1 MIFSR
6 EFTAVDKPLADYTLG
21 SRGEL
26 MPDHNENVFDLV
38 AFLGHAGIGRS
49 ALQLEPG
56 TALFSQGDKA
66 DAVFYIQK
74 GRAKRTVVSE
84 SGKQAT
90 LLSAGDF
97 VGEESVTAIL
107 SLHLAAATAIT
118 ACSVIKI
125 TRTEMIRMLR
135 AEPFFSLYFLHYVL
149 SRSLRTQADLVD
161 QLFNSTEKRLARIL
175 LLMADFGEPGEPN
188 MLIPEISQEAL
199 GNIIGATRS
208 KVSFFMNRFRK
219 LGLIEYNGR
228 ILVKRALL
236 HVLLHDGLPERNAS
250 TPNFSMPPSPKSSGI
265 DRKVK
270 TGAVETYIS

>member
-1 MIFSR
+1 
-6 EFTAVDKPLADYTLG
+6 
-21 SRGEL
+21 
-26 MPDHNENVFDLV
+26 MPKHNENVFDLV
-38 AFLGHAGIGRS
+38 AFLGRAGIGRS
-49 ALQLEPG
+49 ALQLKPG

-74 GRAKRTVVSE
+74 GRAKLTVVSE
-84 SGKQAT
+84 SGKQATIT

-135 AEPFFSLYFLHYVL
+135 AEPIFSLYFLHYVL
-149 SRSLRTQADLVD
+149 SRSLRTQA
-161 QLFNSTEKRLARIL
+161 NSTEKRLARIL
-175 LLMADFGEPGEPN
+175 LLTADFGEPGEPN
-188 MLIPEISQEAL
+188 MLILEISQEAL
-199 GNIIGATRS
+199 GEIIGATRS

-250 TPNFSMPPSPKSSGI
+250 TPNFSMPPSSKSSGI

-270 TGAVETYIS
+270 PGAIET

>member
-1 MIFSR
+1 
-6 EFTAVDKPLADYTLG
+6 
-21 SRGEL
+21 
-26 MPDHNENVFDLV
+26 MPEHNENVFDLV
-38 AFLGHAGIGRS
+38 AFLGQAGIGRS
-49 ALQLEPG
+49 VLQLKPG

-74 GRAKRTVVSE
+74 GRAKLTVVSE
-84 SGKQAT
+84 SGKQATIT

-107 SLHLAAATAIT
+107 SVHLAAATAIT

-135 AEPFFSLYFLHYVL
+135 AEPFFSLHFLHYVL

-188 MLIPEISQEAL
+188 MLIPKISQEAL
-199 GNIIGATRS
+199 GEIIGATRS

-250 TPNFSMPPSPKSSGI
+250 TPNFSMPPGPKSSGI

-270 TGAVETYIS
+270 TGFDEIL

>member
-1 MIFSR
+1 
-6 EFTAVDKPLADYTLG
+6 
-21 SRGEL
+21 
-26 MPDHNENVFDLV
+26 MPKDNENSFDLV
-38 AFLGHAGIGRS
+38 AFIGHAGIGRRI
-49 ALQLEPG
+49 LQLKPG

-74 GRAKRTVVSE
+74 GRAKLTVVSE

-90 LLSAGDF
+90 ITLLGAGDF

-118 ACSVIKI
+118 ACTVVEI

-135 AEPFFSLYFLHYVL
+135 AEPLFSLYFLNYVL

-175 LLMADFGEPGEPN
+175 LLMADFGEPGEPH
-188 MLIPEISQEAL
+188 MLIPKISQEAL

-219 LGLIEYNGR
+219 LGLIEYNDR

-236 HVLLHDGLPERNAS
+236 HVLLHDGLPERNAQ
-250 TPNFSMPPSPKSSGI
+250 TPDFSMHPKARSAAM
-265 DRKVK
+265 DRSKAK
-270 TGAVETYIS
+270 TTTTDT

>member
-1 MIFSR
+1 
-6 EFTAVDKPLADYTLG
+6 
-21 SRGEL
+21 
-26 MPDHNENVFDLV
+26 
-38 AFLGHAGIGRS
+38 
-49 ALQLEPG
+49 
-56 TALFSQGDKA
+56 
-66 DAVFYIQK
+66 
-74 GRAKRTVVSE
+74 
-84 SGKQAT
+84 
-90 LLSAGDF
+90 

-135 AEPFFSLYFLHYVL
+135 AEPLFSLYFLHYVL

-188 MLIPEISQEAL
+188 MLIPKISQEAL

-219 LGLIEYNGR
+219 LGLIEYSGR

-250 TPNFSMPPSPKSSGI
+250 TPNFSMPPSSKSSGI
-265 DRKVK
+265 DLKVK
-270 TGAVETYIS
+270 TGAVET

>member
-1 MIFSR
+1 MIFSQQ
-6 EFTAVDKPLADYTLG
+6 FTAVDEPLADYALG

-26 MPDHNENVFDLV
+26 MPKHNENVFDLV

-49 ALQLEPG
+49 VLQLKPG

-74 GRAKRTVVSE
+74 GRAKLTVVSE
-84 SGKQAT
+84 SGKQATIT

-125 TRTEMIRMLR
+125 TRREMIRMLR
-135 AEPFFSLYFLHYVL
+135 AEPIFSLYFLHYVL

-188 MLIPEISQEAL
+188 MLIPKISQEAL

-250 TPNFSMPPSPKSSGI
+250 TPNFSMPPSLVQSPQ
-265 DRKVK
+265 
-270 TGAVETYIS
+270 E